1 MNERDK
7 RILQK
12 IISYCDRIADNL
24 IRFGNSYEVFCND
37 VVFQDAC
44 CMCVLQ
50 IGELAG
56 ALSEEFRKTNPVVPW
71 RLIKDTRNVY
81 VHAYGSLDLEMVWAT
96 LTEDIPVLQKM
107 CRQIQNE
114 RPS

>member
-1 MNERDK
+1 MNERDS

-12 IISYCDRIADNL
+12 IIDYCDRIAANL
-24 IRFGNSYEVFCND
+24 ARFDHSYETFCTD

-56 ALSEEFRKTNPVVPW
+56 ALSEEFRSANSAVPW
-71 RLIKDTRNVY
+71 RIIKDTRNVY
-81 VHAYGSLDLEMVWAT
+81 VHAYGTLDQEMVWIT
-96 LTEDIPVLQKM
+96 LNEDIPVLREM
-107 CRQIQNE
+107 CLQIKKK
-114 RPS
+114 